1 MYKTY
6 IMHYSPLCERRGFIL
21 DQLSSAGINEFQL
34 VTEFDRENLT
44 QEDLL
49 RYNDDP
55 DFHKEVCEIS
65 RQPHGFAGLSPY
77 TYEKMRLPSISL
89 NLKHLHAFKDFLK
102 QDLEFALFLEDDCH
116 FSGPSVRIDDI
127 IKRAPNDWDVILLGG
142 AFDHGIITPL
152 EVYGNRQEGY
162 ILAAHPATNT
172 TSSIIYNKRSASKIL
187 PYMEPFCVPID
198 WQLNYAFYKAELKVY
213 HIYPYICGQGKF
225 RSTAKDE

>member
-1 MYKTY
+1 
-6 IMHYSPLCERRGFIL
+6 MHYSPLCERRGFIL

-34 VTEFDRENLT
+34 VTEFDREDLT

-102 QDLEFALFLEDDCH
+102 QDKALSMENLKFVQFLQTEKRQTKLFL
-116 FSGPSVRIDDI
+116 
-127 IKRAPNDWDVILLGG
+127 
-142 AFDHGIITPL
+142 
-152 EVYGNRQEGY
+152 
-162 ILAAHPATNT
+162 
-172 TSSIIYNKRSASKIL
+172 
-187 PYMEPFCVPID
+187 
-198 WQLNYAFYKAELKVY
+198 
-213 HIYPYICGQGKF
+213 
-225 RSTAKDE
+225 